1 MLDRIFD
8 IDLKNNLK
16 ISITNNEI
24 YNQLILY
31 LYYKTSSDIVLV
43 VPTLNEANNLY
54 SKLNYYLKD
63 DVFIFP
69 DDDYLTKK
77 AIVSSPEF
85 MYMRLKF
92 LNNFS
97 NIEKKILIC
106 HTNSYL
112 KKLLPK
118 KDLID
123 VSLNIKVKSN
133 IDRDELVSKLNKI
146 GYRRESIVTNTGE
159 FSVRGFVVD
168 IFPIFEEHPFRI
180 ELFDNDVEDIKVFDE
195 NTQISIKSVNEVIIK
210 PVIDEYENASTSIL
224 DYFDNPLVI
233 YNDYDSIVKVFKSI
247 KEQLNYYN
255 DENALWNLEDMN
267 VKKSI
272 YVDTTNNLDYDYS
285 FVAEGIT
292 SYNND
297 FSKFSS
303 DLSKDNT
310 YLCSK
315 DKEFISKLNISKDKI
330 INEDMLNGFIYNNI
344 TYLCKNDLNLN
355 IQKLRY
361 DTGYKMG
368 KKIGSIN
375 NLEIGDYVVHKANG
389 IGIYKGIQTIMTN
402 GLLKDYILLQ
412 YKGDDKLYI
421 PVDDVDKLYK
431 YSSKD
436 GARPHIHK
444 LNSLEWEKTKLR
456 IRKKIRDISQEL
468 IKIYRNRNVSTTEPF
483 MSDTPEQEIFENEFI
498 YDETADQLKTSSEIK
513 KDLESS
519 KPMDR
524 LLCGDV
530 GYGKTEVIFR
540 AMFKAISNN
549 KQVMYLCPTTLL
561 SYQQYMSALDRFKNH
576 AVNFALLNR
585 YTSVKET
592 RDILEKLKEGKIDGI
607 FGTHRLLSND
617 VVFKDLGLLVI
628 DEEQRFG
635 VMHKEKIKEIKS
647 NVHVLSVS
655 ATPIPRSLQMS
666 LIGVRDLSLIETPP
680 KNKFPVQT
688 YVIGYDS
695 YILRDVVL
703 KEKAR
708 NGQIF
713 ILYNKV
719 IDMDNYADK
728 LRKLL
733 PEVSIRYA
741 HGKMKRDEMQDI
753 VYDFAQGNFDV
764 LVSSTIIENGIDIPN
779 ANTMIVI
786 DADRFGLS
794 QLYQI
799 RGRVGRGSRQAYAY
813 LMYDKN
819 KILGETAQKRLEAIK
834 EFTLL
839 GSGYKIAMRDLSI
852 RGAGDLLGSEQAGFI
867 DSVGSEM
874 YIELINEELNG
885 KGDEK
890 IEESVNISD
899 ISNHISN
906 NYSDEDAVIIELH
919 KLIATIS
926 SSKEFDQV
934 YETIK
939 DRFGIVTDDLKN
951 YMKQELCEKLIQKMN
966 LKILINDRNKISIK
980 LEECFYKNIN
990 IEKLFI
996 ASTSISTKFNFS
1008 YNGNAIIISL
1018 NKINLEKHYINYILD
1033 LLIYLDN
1040 QKNRS

>member
-1 MLDRIFD
+1 MFDKIFKINLVD
-8 IDLKNNLK
+8 KLK

-31 LYYKTSSDIVLV
+31 FYSKVEGGIILV
-43 VPTLNEANNLY
+43 TPTLSDANNLY
-54 SKLNYYLKD
+54 SRLSYYLKD

-97 NIEKKILIC
+97 SKSKKILVC

-112 KKLLPK
+112 KKILPK
-118 KDLID
+118 NELIN
-123 VSLNIKVKSN
+123 VNMNISIN
-133 IDRDELVSKLNKI
+133 SKLDREVLINKLCKA

-168 IFPIFEEHPFRI
+168 VFPIFEEHPYRI
-180 ELFDNDVEDIKVFDE
+180 ELFDDEVEEIKIFDE
-195 NTQISIKSVNEVIIK
+195 NTQMSIKPVNEVIIK
-210 PVIDEYENASTSIL
+210 PVMDEYENANSSIL
-224 DYFDNPLVI
+224 NYFDNPLVI
-233 YNDYDSIVKVFKSI
+233 YHDYDSIVKVFNSI
-247 KEQLNYYN
+247 KEQLNYYH
-255 DENALWNLEDMN
+255 DETTLFDLNELKPEHTLFL
-267 VKKSI
+267 
-272 YVDTTNNLDYDYS
+272 DTTNNFDFDYS
-285 FVAEGIT
+285 FVAETVT

-297 FSKFSS
+297 FSRFSS
-303 DLSKDNT
+303 DLLENNT
-310 YLCSK
+310 FLCTT
-315 DKEFISKLNISKDKI
+315 DDRLIAKLKVGKDKI
-330 INEDMLNGFIYNNI
+330 IKKDLLNGFIYNNYK
-344 TYLCKNDLNLN
+344 YLSKNDLNLTV
-355 IQKLRY
+355 QKIKY

-368 KKIGSIN
+368 KKISSIDK
-375 NLEIGDYVVHKANG
+375 LEIGDYVVHKANG
-389 IGIYKGIQTIMTN
+389 IGVYMGIQTIMKN
-402 GLLKDYILLQ
+402 GILKDYILLQ
-412 YKGDDKLYI
+412 YKGNDKLYI

-436 GARPHIHK
+436 GTRPTIHK
-444 LNSLEWEKTKLR
+444 LNSLEWEKTKLKIKKR
-456 IRKKIRDISQEL
+456 IKDISTEL
-468 IKIYRNRNVSTTEPF
+468 IKIYKNRNISTTEPF
-483 MSDTPEQEIFENEFI
+483 LPDTPEQKIFENEFI
-498 YDETADQLKTSSEIK
+498 YDETADQLKTSLEIK

-540 AMFKAISNN
+540 AIFKAISNN

-561 SYQQYMSALDRFKNH
+561 SYQQYMSALNRFKNH

-585 YTSVKET
+585 YTSLKET
-592 RDILEKLKEGKIDGI
+592 KEILEKLKEGKIDAV
-607 FGTHRLLSND
+607 FGTHRLLSKD
-617 VVFKDLGLLVI
+617 VEFKDLGLLVI

-635 VMHKEKIKEIKS
+635 VMHKEKIKKIKS

-688 YVIGYDS
+688 YVINYDP

-708 NGQIF
+708 DGQVF

-719 IDMDNYADK
+719 EDMSKYVEK
-728 LRKLL
+728 LSNLL

-741 HGKMKRDEMQDI
+741 HGKMNRDEMQDI
-753 VYDFAQGNFDV
+753 VYHFGLGNFDV
-764 LVSSTIIENGIDIPN
+764 LVSTTIIENGIDIPN

-819 KILGETAQKRLEAIK
+819 KILGETAHKRLEAIK

-867 DSVGSEM
+867 DSVGAEM
-874 YIELINEELNG
+874 YIELINEELNNVP
-885 KGDEK
+885 EERE
-890 IEESVNISD
+890 EESINISD
-899 ISNHISN
+899 ISNHIN
-906 NYSDEDAVIIELH
+906 ENYSDEDAVIIELH
-919 KLIATIS
+919 KLISTIKS
-926 SSKEFDQV
+926 SNEFDEV
-934 YETIK
+934 YETIR
-939 DRFGIVTDDLKN
+939 DRFGLVTDDLRN
-951 YMKQELCEKLIQKMN
+951 YMKQELCKKLIHKMN
-966 LKILINDRNKISIK
+966 LKILINDKNKISIK
-980 LEECFYKNIN
+980 LDENFYRGIN

-996 ASTSISTKFNFS
+996 ASTNISTRFNFS
-1008 YNGNAIIISL
+1008 YNGSAIIISL

-1033 LLIYLDN
+1033 LLLYLDN
-1040 QKNRS
+1040 QKK

>member
-1 MLDRIFD
+1 MFDKIFKINLVD
-8 IDLKNNLK
+8 NLK

-31 LYYKTSSDIVLV
+31 FYSKVEGGIILV
-43 VPTLNEANNLY
+43 TPTLSDANNLY
-54 SKLNYYLKD
+54 SRLSYYLKD

-92 LNNFS
+92 LNNFTNKS
-97 NIEKKILIC
+97 KKILVC

-112 KKLLPK
+112 KKILPK
-118 KDLID
+118 NELIN
-123 VSLNIKVKSN
+123 VNMNISIN
-133 IDRDELVSKLNKI
+133 SKLDREILINKLCKA

-168 IFPIFEEHPFRI
+168 VFPIFEEHPYRI
-180 ELFDNDVEDIKVFDE
+180 ELFDDEVEEIKIFDE
-195 NTQISIKSVNEVIIK
+195 NTQMSIKTVNEVLIK
-210 PVIDEYENASTSIL
+210 PVMDEYENANSSIL
-224 DYFDNPLVI
+224 NYFDNPLVI
-233 YNDYDSIVKVFKSI
+233 YHDYDSIVKVFNSI
-247 KEQLNYYN
+247 KEQLNYYHDETALFDLN
-255 DENALWNLEDMN
+255 DLKPEHTLFL
-267 VKKSI
+267 
-272 YVDTTNNLDYDYS
+272 DTTNNFDFDYS
-285 FVAEGIT
+285 FVAETVT

-297 FSKFSS
+297 FSRFSS
-303 DLSKDNT
+303 DLLENNT
-310 YLCSK
+310 FLCTT
-315 DKEFISKLNISKDKI
+315 DDRLIAKLKVGKDKI
-330 INEDMLNGFIYNNI
+330 IKKDLLNGFIYNNYK
-344 TYLCKNDLNLN
+344 YLSKNDLNLTV
-355 IQKLRY
+355 QKIKY

-368 KKIGSIN
+368 KKISSIDK
-375 NLEIGDYVVHKANG
+375 LEIGDYVVHKANG
-389 IGIYKGIQTIMTN
+389 IGVYMGIQTIMKN
-402 GLLKDYILLQ
+402 GILKDYILLQ
-412 YKGDDKLYI
+412 YKGNDKLYI

-436 GARPHIHK
+436 GARPTIHK
-444 LNSLEWEKTKLR
+444 LNSMEWEKTKLKIKKR
-456 IRKKIRDISQEL
+456 IKDISSEL
-468 IKIYRNRNVSTTEPF
+468 IKIYKNRNISTTEPF
-483 MSDTPEQEIFENEFI
+483 LPDTPEQKIFENEFI
-498 YDETADQLKTSSEIK
+498 YDETADQLKTSLEIK

-540 AMFKAISNN
+540 AIFKAISNN

-561 SYQQYMSALDRFKNH
+561 SYQQYMSALNRFKNH

-585 YTSVKET
+585 YTSLKET
-592 RDILEKLKEGKIDGI
+592 KEILEKLKEGRIDAV
-607 FGTHRLLSND
+607 FGTHRLLSKD
-617 VVFKDLGLLVI
+617 VEFKDLGLLVI

-688 YVIGYDS
+688 YVINYDP

-708 NGQIF
+708 DGQVF

-719 IDMDNYADK
+719 EDMPKYVEK
-728 LRKLL
+728 LSNLL

-741 HGKMKRDEMQDI
+741 HGRMDRDEMQDI
-753 VYDFAQGNFDV
+753 VYNFVLGNFDV
-764 LVSSTIIENGIDIPN
+764 LVSTTIIENGIDIPN

-819 KILGETAQKRLEAIK
+819 KILGETAHKRLEAIK

-867 DSVGSEM
+867 DSVGAEM
-874 YIELINEELNG
+874 YIELINEELNNVP
-885 KGDEK
+885 EERE
-890 IEESVNISD
+890 EESINISD
-899 ISNHISN
+899 ISNHIN
-906 NYSDEDAVIIELH
+906 ENYSDEDAVIIELH
-919 KLIATIS
+919 KLISTIKS
-926 SSKEFDQV
+926 SNEFDEV
-934 YETIK
+934 YETIR
-939 DRFGIVTDDLKN
+939 DRFGIVTDDLRN
-951 YMKQELCEKLIQKMN
+951 YMKQELCKKLIHKMN
-966 LKILINDRNKISIK
+966 LKILINDKNKISIK
-980 LEECFYKNIN
+980 LDENFYRGIN

-996 ASTSISTKFNFS
+996 ASTNISTRFNFS
-1008 YNGNAIIISL
+1008 YNGSAVIISL

-1033 LLIYLDN
+1033 LLLFLDN
-1040 QKNRS
+1040 QKK

>member
-1 MLDRIFD
+1 MFDKIFKINLVD
-8 IDLKNNLK
+8 NLK

-31 LYYKTSSDIVLV
+31 FYSKVEGGIILV
-43 VPTLNEANNLY
+43 TPTLSDANNLY
-54 SKLNYYLKD
+54 SRLSYYLKD

-97 NIEKKILIC
+97 NKSKKILVC

-112 KKLLPK
+112 KKILPK
-118 KDLID
+118 NELIN
-123 VSLNIKVKSN
+123 VNMNISIN
-133 IDRDELVSKLNKI
+133 SKLDREVLINKLCKA

-168 IFPIFEEHPFRI
+168 VFPIFEEHPYRI
-180 ELFDNDVEDIKVFDE
+180 ELFDDEVEEIKIFDE
-195 NTQISIKSVNEVIIK
+195 NTQMSIKPVNEVIIK
-210 PVIDEYENASTSIL
+210 PVMDEYENANSSIL
-224 DYFDNPLVI
+224 NYFDNPLVI
-233 YNDYDSIVKVFKSI
+233 YHDYDSIVKVFNSI
-247 KEQLNYYN
+247 KEQLNYYH
-255 DENALWNLEDMN
+255 DETALFDLNELKPEHTLFL
-267 VKKSI
+267 
-272 YVDTTNNLDYDYS
+272 DTTNNFDFDYS
-285 FVAEGIT
+285 FVAETVT

-297 FSKFSS
+297 FSRFSS
-303 DLSKDNT
+303 DLLENNT
-310 YLCSK
+310 FLCTT
-315 DKEFISKLNISKDKI
+315 DDRLIAKLKVGKDKI
-330 INEDMLNGFIYNNI
+330 IKKDLLNGFIYNNYK
-344 TYLCKNDLNLN
+344 YLSKNDLNLTV
-355 IQKLRY
+355 QKIKY

-368 KKIGSIN
+368 KKISSIDK
-375 NLEIGDYVVHKANG
+375 LEIGDYVVHKANG
-389 IGIYKGIQTIMTN
+389 IGVYMGIQTIMKN
-402 GLLKDYILLQ
+402 GILKDYILLQ
-412 YKGDDKLYI
+412 YKGNDKLYI

-436 GARPHIHK
+436 GARPTIHK
-444 LNSLEWEKTKLR
+444 LNSLEWEKTKLKIKKR
-456 IRKKIRDISQEL
+456 IKDISSEL
-468 IKIYRNRNVSTTEPF
+468 IKIYKNRNISATEPF
-483 MSDTPEQEIFENEFI
+483 LPDTPEQKIFENEFI
-498 YDETADQLKTSSEIK
+498 YDETADQLKTSLEIK

-540 AMFKAISNN
+540 AIFKAISNN

-561 SYQQYMSALDRFKNH
+561 SYQQYMSALNRFKNH

-585 YTSVKET
+585 YTSLKET
-592 RDILEKLKEGKIDGI
+592 KEILEKLKEGRIDAV
-607 FGTHRLLSND
+607 FGTHRLLSKD
-617 VVFKDLGLLVI
+617 VEFKDLGLLVI

-666 LIGVRDLSLIETPP
+666 LIGVIDLSLIETPP

-688 YVIGYDS
+688 YVINYDP

-708 NGQIF
+708 DGQVF

-719 IDMDNYADK
+719 EDMPKYVEK
-728 LRKLL
+728 LSNLL

-741 HGKMKRDEMQDI
+741 HGKMDRDEMQDI
-753 VYDFAQGNFDV
+753 VYNFVLGNFDV
-764 LVSSTIIENGIDIPN
+764 LVSTTIIENGIDIPN

-819 KILGETAQKRLEAIK
+819 KILGETAHKRLEAIK

-867 DSVGSEM
+867 DSVGAEM
-874 YIELINEELNG
+874 YIELINEELNNVP
-885 KGDEK
+885 EERE
-890 IEESVNISD
+890 EESINISD
-899 ISNHISN
+899 ISNHIN
-906 NYSDEDAVIIELH
+906 ENYSDEDAVIIELH
-919 KLIATIS
+919 KLISTIKS
-926 SSKEFDQV
+926 SNEFDEV
-934 YETIK
+934 YETIR
-939 DRFGIVTDDLKN
+939 DRFGIVTDDLRN
-951 YMKQELCEKLIQKMN
+951 YMKQELCKKLIHKMN
-966 LKILINDRNKISIK
+966 LKILINDKNKISIK
-980 LEECFYKNIN
+980 LDENFYRGIN

-996 ASTSISTKFNFS
+996 ASTNISTRFNFS
-1008 YNGNAIIISL
+1008 YNGSAVIISL

-1033 LLIYLDN
+1033 LLLFLDN
-1040 QKNRS
+1040 QKK

>member
-1 MLDRIFD
+1 MLDGIFK
-8 IDLKNNLK
+8 IDLKDKLK

-24 YNQLILY
+24 YNQFILY
-31 LYYKTSSDIVLV
+31 LYSKVDNGIVLV
-43 VPTLNEANNLY
+43 TPTLTEANNLY
-54 SKLNYYLKD
+54 SRLSYYLKD

-92 LNNFS
+92 LNNFNSKS
-97 NIEKKILIC
+97 NKILIC

-118 KDLID
+118 NELTN
-123 VSLNIKVKSN
+123 VTLNITLKSK
-133 IDRDELVSKLNKI
+133 IDREILINKLNKA

-168 IFPIFEEHPFRI
+168 VFPIFEEHPYRI
-180 ELFDNDVEDIKVFDE
+180 EFFDEDVDKVKIFDE
-195 NTQISIKSVNEVIIK
+195 NTHKSIKSVDEVIIK
-210 PVIDEYENASTSIL
+210 PVIDEYDNANSSVL

-233 YNDYDSIVKVFKSI
+233 YHDYDSIIKVFNSI
-247 KEQLNYYN
+247 KEQLNYYG
-255 DENALWNLEDMN
+255 DVDVLFNLDDL
-267 VKKSI
+267 KSEHSI
-272 YVDTTNNLDYDYS
+272 FFDTTNNLDYDYS
-285 FVAEGIT
+285 ITAEAIT

-297 FSKFSS
+297 FNKFNS
-303 DLSKDNT
+303 DLLRDNT
-310 YLCSK
+310 FLCST
-315 DKEFISKLNISKDKI
+315 DNIFISKLNAPKEKI
-330 INEDMLNGFIYNNI
+330 IKKDLLNGFIYNNI
-344 TYLCKNDLNLN
+344 TYLSKNDLNLN
-355 IQKLRY
+355 VQKIRY

-368 KKIGSIN
+368 KKINSIDK
-375 NLEIGDYVVHKANG
+375 LEIGDYVVHKANG
-389 IGIYKGIQTIMTN
+389 IGVYMGIQTIMKN

-412 YKGDDKLYI
+412 YKGNDKLYI

-436 GARPHIHK
+436 GAKPIIHK
-444 LNSLEWEKTKLR
+444 LNSLEWEKTKLKIKKR
-456 IRKKIRDISQEL
+456 IKDISSEL
-468 IKIYRNRNVSTTEPF
+468 IKIYKNRNMSTTEPF
-483 MSDTPEQEIFENEFI
+483 LSDTPEQEIFENEFI
-498 YDETADQLKTSSEIK
+498 YDETADQLKTSLEIK
-513 KDLESS
+513 KDLEST

-561 SYQQYMSALDRFKNH
+561 SYQQYMSALNRFKNH

-585 YTSVKET
+585 YTSLKET
-592 RDILEKLKEGKIDGI
+592 KEILEKLKEGKIDAV
-607 FGTHRLLSND
+607 FGTHRLLSKD
-617 VVFKDLGLLVI
+617 VEFKDLGLLVI

-688 YVIGYDS
+688 YVINYDP

-708 NGQIF
+708 EGQVF

-719 IDMDNYADK
+719 EDMPKYVEK
-728 LRKLL
+728 LSNLL

-741 HGKMKRDEMQDI
+741 HGKMNRDEMQDI
-753 VYDFAQGNFDV
+753 VYDFALGKFDV
-764 LVSSTIIENGIDIPN
+764 LVSTTIIENGIDIPN

-819 KILGETAQKRLEAIK
+819 KILGETAHKRLEAIK

-867 DSVGSEM
+867 DSVGAEM
-874 YIELINEELNG
+874 YIELINEELNNVPE
-885 KGDEK
+885 EK
-890 IEESVNISD
+890 EEESVNISD
-899 ISNHISN
+899 VSNHISE

-919 KLIATIS
+919 KLISTIN
-926 SSKEFDQV
+926 SSKEFDEV
-934 YETIK
+934 YETIQ
-939 DRFGIVTDDLKN
+939 DRFGFVTDDLRN
-951 YMKQELCEKLIQKMN
+951 YMKQELCEKLIQKLN
-966 LKILINDRNKISIK
+966 LKILINDKNKISIK
-980 LEECFYKNIN
+980 LDENFYQGIN

-996 ASTSISTKFNFS
+996 VSTGISTRFNFS
-1008 YNGNAIIISL
+1008 YNGSAIIISL
-1018 NKINLEKHYINYILD
+1018 NKINLERHYINYILD
-1033 LLIYLDN
+1033 LLLYLDN
-1040 QKNRS
+1040 QKK

>member
-1 MLDRIFD
+1 MFDKIFKINLVD
-8 IDLKNNLK
+8 NLK

-31 LYYKTSSDIVLV
+31 FYSKVEGGIILV
-43 VPTLNEANNLY
+43 TPTLSDANNLY
-54 SKLNYYLKD
+54 SRLSYYLKD

-92 LNNFS
+92 LNNFTNKS
-97 NIEKKILIC
+97 KKILVC

-112 KKLLPK
+112 KKILPK
-118 KDLID
+118 NELIN
-123 VSLNIKVKSN
+123 VNMNISIN
-133 IDRDELVSKLNKI
+133 SKLDREILINKLCKA

-168 IFPIFEEHPFRI
+168 VFPIFEEHPYRI
-180 ELFDNDVEDIKVFDE
+180 ELFDDEVEEIKIFDE
-195 NTQISIKSVNEVIIK
+195 NTQMSIKTVNEVLIK
-210 PVIDEYENASTSIL
+210 PVMDEYENANSSIL
-224 DYFDNPLVI
+224 NYFDNPLVI
-233 YNDYDSIVKVFKSI
+233 YHDYDSIVKVFNSI
-247 KEQLNYYN
+247 KEQLNYYHDETALFDLN
-255 DENALWNLEDMN
+255 DLKPEHTLFL
-267 VKKSI
+267 
-272 YVDTTNNLDYDYS
+272 DTTNNFDFDYS
-285 FVAEGIT
+285 FVAETVT

-297 FSKFSS
+297 FSRFSS
-303 DLSKDNT
+303 DLLENNT
-310 YLCSK
+310 FLCTT
-315 DKEFISKLNISKDKI
+315 DDRLIAKLNVGKDKI
-330 INEDMLNGFIYNNI
+330 IKKDLLNGFIYNNYK
-344 TYLCKNDLNLN
+344 YLSKNDLNLTV
-355 IQKLRY
+355 QKIKY

-368 KKIGSIN
+368 KKISSIDK
-375 NLEIGDYVVHKANG
+375 LEIGDYVVHKANG
-389 IGIYKGIQTIMTN
+389 IGVYMGIQTIMKN
-402 GLLKDYILLQ
+402 GILKDYILLQ
-412 YKGDDKLYI
+412 YKGNDKLYI

-436 GARPHIHK
+436 GARPTIHK
-444 LNSLEWEKTKLR
+444 LNSLEWEKTKLKIKKR
-456 IRKKIRDISQEL
+456 IKDISSEL
-468 IKIYRNRNVSTTEPF
+468 IKIYKKRNISTTEPF
-483 MSDTPEQEIFENEFI
+483 LPDTPEQKIFENEFI
-498 YDETADQLKTSSEIK
+498 YDETADQLKTSLEIK

-540 AMFKAISNN
+540 AIFKAISNN

-561 SYQQYMSALDRFKNH
+561 SYQQYMSALNRFKNH

-585 YTSVKET
+585 YTSLKET
-592 RDILEKLKEGKIDGI
+592 KEILEKLKEGRIDAV
-607 FGTHRLLSND
+607 FGTHRLLSKD
-617 VVFKDLGLLVI
+617 VEFKDLGLLVI

-688 YVIGYDS
+688 YVINYDP

-708 NGQIF
+708 DGQVF

-719 IDMDNYADK
+719 EDMPKYVEK
-728 LRKLL
+728 LSNLL

-741 HGKMKRDEMQDI
+741 HGRMDRDEMQDI
-753 VYDFAQGNFDV
+753 VYNFVLGNFDV
-764 LVSSTIIENGIDIPN
+764 LVSTTIIENGIDIPN

-819 KILGETAQKRLEAIK
+819 KILGETAHKRLEAIK

-867 DSVGSEM
+867 DSVGAEM
-874 YIELINEELNG
+874 YIELINEELNNVP
-885 KGDEK
+885 EERE
-890 IEESVNISD
+890 EESINISD
-899 ISNHISN
+899 ISNHIN
-906 NYSDEDAVIIELH
+906 ENYSDEDAVIIELH
-919 KLIATIS
+919 KLISTIKS
-926 SSKEFDQV
+926 SNEFDEV
-934 YETIK
+934 YETIR
-939 DRFGIVTDDLKN
+939 DRFGIVTDDLRN
-951 YMKQELCEKLIQKMN
+951 YMKQELCKKLIHKMN
-966 LKILINDRNKISIK
+966 LKILINDKNKISIK
-980 LEECFYKNIN
+980 LDENFYRGIN

-996 ASTSISTKFNFS
+996 ASTNISTRFNFS
-1008 YNGNAIIISL
+1008 YNGSAVIISL

-1033 LLIYLDN
+1033 LLLFLDN
-1040 QKNRS
+1040 QKK